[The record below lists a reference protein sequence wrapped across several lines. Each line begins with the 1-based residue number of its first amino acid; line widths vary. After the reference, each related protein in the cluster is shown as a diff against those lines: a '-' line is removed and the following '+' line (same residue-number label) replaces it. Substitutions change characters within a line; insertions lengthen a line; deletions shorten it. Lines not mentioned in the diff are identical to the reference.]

1 MVDLGRQARP
11 GRGAAGAARVG
22 ARGQRLSPGQPVP
35 ARRRPGSPLREGR
48 IGLARLRRLDLHA
61 RSVAQRRLRPRVHG
75 GAPVRAGAGHEDH
88 ARALARAD
96 EDVLGARRAVDEVP
110 RTQAP
115 LLPLDDEQALA
126 RQDEEGPLV
135 ALALVEPVG
144 LAGVKDVDRIA
155 HLRKLDRVALD
166 DARGAELLARHPRR
180 VAHVDREPPL
190 GRGRQAVLRA
200 LHPRLLHH
208 PFLLSPVGA
217 RMLRSRFGQAPL
229 LQQALAGRADELARR
244 RHPGGHRGLAL
255 AAPGPRVVGALLP
268 TPPSTRRTPASSP
281 VPDRYD
287 APPVV
292 TWTMPSEPAS
302 AKPRRAAL
310 SVCEV
315 TLTAG

>member
-48 IGLARLRRLDLHA
+48 IGLARLRRLYFHA

-126 RQDEEGPLV
+126 RQDEEVL
-135 ALALVEPVG
+135 
-144 LAGVKDVDRIA
+144 
-155 HLRKLDRVALD
+155 RVALD